1 MSLICLNLDTD
12 HRYIHHQPH
21 YCTTL
26 HYVATA
32 LHFCSARLV
41 QPRGHGVTDQQ
52 SEAEHDK
59 NDEDDDHVVV
69 SDVFVIDSISMA
81 DWDADDFDPDAG
93 LAAPKAS
100 DKWEGEDEDDDIKV
114 IVKFIYKNLKS
125 AKVIPPTNQHMSS
138 LSF

>member
-1 MSLICLNLDTD
+1 M
-12 HRYIHHQPH
+12 
-21 YCTTL
+21 
-26 HYVATA
+26 
-32 LHFCSARLV
+32 
-41 QPRGHGVTDQQ
+41 TDQQ

-59 NDEDDDHVVV
+59 NDDDDDHVVV

-114 IVKFIYKNLKS
+114 IVKFKYKKNIKS
-125 AKVIPPTNQHMSS
+125 AKVIPPTNQYILVHHE
-138 LSF
+138 L